1 MASPFLYQP
10 SPRFSHSAA
19 QIGHKTFL
27 WGGRTQD
34 FTASGRQKLA
44 SEIETFDSFHEK
56 WESKRTTGL
65 APPGLYNGTCTAVSE
80 SIYHFGGFNG
90 HSYHN
95 SLHCLNSVTLEWTEI
110 RSQSPGNQPMPKS
123 NCDIV
128 TYCDETVGVTS
139 LAVLGG
145 YGKPVTPIQPG
156 STFIQNTNYTS
167 GNGWTNEF
175 HLFNLTNGM

>member
-1 MASPFLYQP
+1 MASAFLYQP
-10 SPRFSHSAA
+10 SPRYLQCAA
-19 QIGHKTFL
+19 QLGHKTFL

-56 WESKRTTGL
+56 WETQRTIGL
-65 APPGLYNGTCTAVSE
+65 APPGLYDGACTAVSE

-90 HSYHN
+90 HSNHN

-123 NCDIV
+123 NCGLV
-128 TYCDETVGVTS
+128 TYRDETVDIAS
-139 LAVLGG
+139 LAVFAGF
-145 YGKPVTPIQPG
+145 GKPITSTQPG
-156 STFIQNTNYTS
+156 ARFIPSTKVTD
-167 GNGWTNEF
+167 GRGWTNEF